1 MPHVRITFDYLI
13 FQIWEVLLLFVI
25 QNGVLRTYSP
35 FIKAKGYALLKR
47 YIQRIIGLRVHVN

>member
-1 MPHVRITFDYLI
+1 MLPHVRITFDYLI

-35 FIKAKGYALLKR
+35 FIKAEGYALLKDV
-47 YIQRIIGLRVHVN
+47 YKG